1 MALMALGNFDFKLFI
16 VAACIILI
24 KPNNGNF
31 KWDAIT
37 KMTQIENIN
46 LESGQWAA
54 RKMF

>member
-1 MALMALGNFDFKLFI
+1 MALSNFDFKLFI
-16 VAACIILI
+16 IAACIILI

-46 LESGQWAA
+46 LESGQ
-54 RKMF
+54 